1 LHSGRLRSRRVANW
15 CLVAALSLAA
25 PAAPASGQARAPLR
39 WDARTGTTVARRWLE
54 RQRTPN
60 RVVPDPDESRRG
72 LLISYDLTPK
82 QFPGGFH
89 RSASYDDA
97 VAALAFLVTGDRDQA
112 ALTLHALARL
122 VRPDGSLWFAYNTA
136 NSWPTEDDHE
146 SALVR
151 TGAVA
156 WVGYA
161 LTLYVAHAPARRAN
175 PTDTRERALFL
186 ATAKHLGTYLL
197 SLEVREPSDP
207 RDGLLRLGYGSIA
220 LVYDGAARN
229 VVELYDDRPATGIST
244 ENNIVAWFFLSR
256 LGALTEDT
264 LFRRAA
270 DRIGRALLA
279 RAWNERIGQ
288 FNEGFGA
295 AGAPDSNKALDCA
308 SLGALFLM
316 ARGEAEKASRAL
328 EAVER
333 YYASRSGDVGGYR
346 PYADRTIYDDSAV
359 SRFFFPGNPQK
370 QWNDLP
376 LVWSEGSWQVALAYV
391 RLGRPER
398 AKEIALRLRALQEKT
413 GGVRY
418 ASMELPF
425 EMAAAPSVAGSAW
438 LILVSRALSG
448 DSVATEILR

>member
-1 LHSGRLRSRRVANW
+1 ML
-15 CLVAALSLAA
+15 ALSLGA

-39 WDARTGTTVARRWLE
+39 WDARTATTLARRWLE

-60 RVVPDPDESRRG
+60 RVVPEPDESRRG
-72 LLISYDLTPK
+72 LLISYDLTPT

-97 VAALAFLVTGDRDQA
+97 VAALAFLATGDRERA
-112 ALTLHALARL
+112 AFTLHALARL

-136 NSWPTEDDHE
+136 NNWPTEDDHE

-161 LTLYVAHAPARRAN
+161 LTLYVTHAPARRVN
-175 PTDTRERALFL
+175 PTDARERALFL
-186 ATAKHLGTYLL
+186 ATAKRLGTYLL
-197 SLEVREPSDP
+197 SLAVRDPSDP
-207 RDGLLRLGYGSIA
+207 RDGLLRLGYGSIR
-220 LVYDGAARN
+220 LVYDSAARN

-244 ENNIVAWFFLSR
+244 ENNIVAWFFLRR

-264 LFRRAA
+264 VFRHAA
-270 DRIGRALLA
+270 DRIARALLA
-279 RAWNERIGQ
+279 RAWSERMGQ

-308 SLGALFLM
+308 SLGALFLV
-316 ARGEAEKASRAL
+316 AQGEAEKANRAL
-328 EAVER
+328 DAAER
-333 YYASRSGDVGGYR
+333 SYASRGADARGYR
-346 PYADRTIYDDSAV
+346 PYADRAIYDDSAV
-359 SRFFFPGNPQK
+359 SRFLLPGHPQQ
-370 QWNDLP
+370 QWSDLP

-391 RLGRPER
+391 RLGRPDR
-398 AKEIALRLRALQEKT
+398 AREIALGLRAMQEKS

-418 ASMELPF
+418 ASVELPF
-425 EMAAAPSVAGSAW
+425 EMANAPSVAGSAW

-448 DSVATEILR
+448 DSVATAILR

>member
-1 LHSGRLRSRRVANW
+1 
-15 CLVAALSLAA
+15 
-25 PAAPASGQARAPLR
+25 
-39 WDARTGTTVARRWLE
+39 
-54 RQRTPN
+54 
-60 RVVPDPDESRRG
+60 VVPDPDESRRG
-72 LLISYDLTPK
+72 LLISYDLTPT
-82 QFPGGFH
+82 QFPSGFH

-97 VAALAFLVTGDRDQA
+97 VAALAFLATGDRDRA
-112 ALTLHALARL
+112 AFTLHALTRL

-136 NSWPTEDDHE
+136 NNWPTEDDHE
-146 SALVR
+146 NALVR

-161 LTLYVAHAPARRAN
+161 LTLYVTHAPARRAN
-175 PTDTRERALFL
+175 PSDTRERALFL
-186 ATAKHLGTYLL
+186 ATAKRLATYLL
-197 SLEVREPSDP
+197 SLAVREPSDP

-220 LVYDGAARN
+220 LVYDSAARN
-229 VVELYDDRPATGIST
+229 VIELYGDRPATGIST
-244 ENNIVAWFFLSR
+244 ENNIVAWFFLRR

-264 LFRRAA
+264 VFRHAA
-270 DRIGRALLA
+270 DRIGHALLA
-279 RAWNERIGQ
+279 RAWSERMGQ

-308 SLGALFLM
+308 SLGALFLV
-316 ARGEAEKASRAL
+316 AQGEAEKASRAL
-328 EAVER
+328 DAAER
-333 YYASRSGDVGGYR
+333 YYASRSGDAGGYR
-346 PYADRTIYDDSAV
+346 PYADRAIYDDSAV

-398 AKEIALRLRALQEKT
+398 AREIARGLRALQEKT

-425 EMAAAPSVAGSAW
+425 EMANAPSVAGSAW

-448 DSVATEILR
+448 DSIARAILR